1 MAEPKC
7 LELFSLYLCTVNLTL
22 SVSKS
27 SLKGNDSEL
36 LDINGDGKSSVVS
49 SARADWLVA
58 VCHSNHGDMFNK
70 MVIRLEK
77 H

>member
-1 MAEPKC
+1 MFGTF
-7 LELFSLYLCTVNLTL
+7 FSLLVY
-22 SVSKS
+22 SQPDPFSEQI

-36 LDINGDGKSSVVS
+36 LDINGDGNSSVVS